1 MCLRESARTSETTID
16 LDMRTE
22 TLQKI
27 AGECS
32 KEAVLIYTTVD
43 YCASARKFN

>member
-1 MCLRESARTSETTID
+1 MCLRESERMSETTID
-16 LDMRTE
+16 LDMQTE
-22 TLQKI
+22 MLEEI

>member
-1 MCLRESARTSETTID
+1 MCLRESARTRETVDI
-16 LDMRTE
+16 RTE
-22 TLQKI
+22 MLQKI

-32 KEAVLIYTTVD
+32 KEAVLIYATID